1 MRPHRCLAG
10 CSAKRYGT
18 LLVPRP
24 ARSAAPRRRNGLA
37 ALLLAG
43 ALVAL
48 PAAARAEDDHPW
60 WHCTV
65 RVIHA
70 IAPEAGKAGSAVK
83 LDPKIEKMR
92 PLLSK
97 APFTAWG
104 EFALLDERP
113 LDLKL
118 KTPQSFQLPNGKTAS
133 LTFVEHLPGL
143 DRRAHRVR
151 VQLQIGNPARPAL
164 NTVFVV
170 DEGGVVLQAGQ
181 PFKNGV
187 LILGT
192 SCAHAAK

>member
-1 MRPHRCLAG
+1 MRPHRWLAVP
-10 CSAKRYGT
+10 
-18 LLVPRP
+18 LL
-24 ARSAAPRRRNGLA
+24 ACALA
-37 ALLLAG
+37 AL
-43 ALVAL
+43 
-48 PAAARAEDDHPW
+48 PAVARADDDQPW

-70 IAPEAGKAGSAVK
+70 IAAEAGKAPTAVK

-104 EFALLDERP
+104 EFALLDEKP

-118 KTPQSFQLPNGKTAS
+118 KAPQSFQLPNGKTAS
-133 LTFVEHLPGL
+133 LTFIEHLRGQ
-143 DRRAHRVR
+143 DGRAHRVR

-192 SCAHAAK
+192 SCAHAAR